1 LSGDLPPVH
10 QAEAPWDPGI
20 LPVYELIFLYAV
32 FGPFAVHFIKNCRE
46 RVLAAY
52 SINVLD
58 KLLMH

>member
-32 FGPFAVHFIKNCRE
+32 FGPFAVHCSLYK
-46 RVLAAY
+46 
-52 SINVLD
+52 
-58 KLLMH
+58 KLPGAGIGRIFY